1 MRDVVYYVREGDN
14 EELRYSLRSL
24 SNLPHDNVWIV
35 GDKPD
40 WVTNVGFIPGNRFTE
55 RWWNAFDNVRLV
67 VNHPNVA
74 EDIVMMNDDFFIM
87 NHVDE
92 IPVYWLKIFDG
103 PSGVRRNDS
112 PRIAS
117 FRYIKRLIGADGSIK
132 LYVTHTPLPVEKTK
146 LAEVL
151 DLVDPKAQWPPAWRS
166 LYGNYWK
173 IGGEQAEDNKVFGIS
188 GEWEGQDFVSTE
200 DAAFTYGKI
209 GKQIRSR
216 FPNKSPYET

>member
-1 MRDVVYYVREGDN
+1 MTDVVYYVKEGDN

-24 SNLPHDNVWIV
+24 SNLPHDTVWIV

-40 WVTNVGFIPGNRFTE
+40 WVRNVFFIPGNRFTE
-55 RWWNAFDNVRLV
+55 RWWNAFDNVRLAA
-67 VNHPNVA
+67 NHPDIA

-87 NHVDE
+87 NRIDE
-92 IPVYWLKIFDG
+92 VPVYWYRLFDG
-103 PSGVRRNDS
+103 GHNNS

-117 FRYIKRLIGADGSIK
+117 FRYTKQLVGVKDLK
-132 LYVTHTPLPVEKTK
+132 LYTTHTPLPVEKTK

-151 DLVDPKAQWPPAWRS
+151 DLVDPKAKWPPSWRS

-173 IGGEQAEDNKVFGIS
+173 IGGEKKEDIKFFNIYDGWD
-188 GEWEGQDFVSTE
+188 GADFISTE
-200 DAAFTYGKI
+200 DKAFAYGKI